1 MANPITMKDILA
13 LSPAERIQ
21 LVEDIWDSLAE
32 FPEAIT
38 LTEAQRQLLD
48 ERLKAHRADP
58 KAGSPWPE
66 VKARILGKA

>member
-48 ERLKAHRADP
+48 ERLSYWTNASKLTEPIPKPAH
-58 KAGSPWPE
+58 
-66 VKARILGKA
+66 LGQK